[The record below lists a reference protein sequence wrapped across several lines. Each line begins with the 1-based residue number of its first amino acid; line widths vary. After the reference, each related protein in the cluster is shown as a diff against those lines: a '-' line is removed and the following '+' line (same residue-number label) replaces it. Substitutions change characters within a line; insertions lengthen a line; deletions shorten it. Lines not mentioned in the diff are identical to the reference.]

1 MKGIFT
7 LGLATVA
14 SAAHLR
20 SQVQSK
26 ELAATHAG
34 IAALAEKYDCVTG
47 EGDLESVLDEIANK
61 NVAAKAQ
68 LEESCDNSMTGYNT
82 DLAARQKATKA
93 MRVEAR
99 PNAIKAELKKIAD
112 ATASFHRLDEEHVE
126 AVSKAEAHSIK
137 KQSEYDAH
145 EIRYNGENGEV
156 ATYNAEVGQLVADR
170 AAAASAYATSM
181 ENARVTLANGKAKED
196 GIRNNKIT
204 VAGDDKV
211 EDDNTCAV
219 DYAARQKIATED
231 EGIVSELIT
240 IRNKLDSLG
249 ERSGAVAGHQNGAFL
264 EMTQERV
271 QAAIQVHANYDKLLT
286 SKNDEITQFKAA
298 CAQSIADYDAEL
310 AKKRSEANKI
320 RSETDGIHGGV
331 FDTEK
336 AATDEELRIVVDRHS
351 EDVAL
356 RTTNEAAATTDA
368 GLKQSDFDTKEDVYN
383 TVKAT
388 VAVERTNAENHQTD
402 SNAAIEATRVKTIS
416 DANTFET
423 TTIASANTARSEEE
437 TACDTAQTDRLAM
450 IGGDEAA
457 ITEITRLVNKLDR
470 CKAET
475 TASSFVQV
483 SSGRRR
489 RRQTS
494 TKKVKQGAE
503 MGAEMGAESAA
514 PLVGAGDAPV
524 VDANGAPVVDV
535 AADVVKAEETA
546 EVKEPGFLEVAAS
559 KSTVSAIESMSCGAV
574 AARLTELRA
583 TSFLETASPTTGTLN
598 AFGDRVEQEKVHAQG
613 NHDQCD
619 LAAKNAFESAELA
632 AQTLLKKETATANTN
647 AATETKTI
655 NDAFART
662 TEHLNKRYSDAET
675 PYLLAKSLSEA
686 ANIKMAQMKSELK
699 TALSSQAEKVGAANT
714 VHAGKMKA
722 STEKRAQGIADD
734 LAEAKGIEDNAVA
747 AHKLATDTE
756 NAKCAKE
763 NQAKDGEKKHL
774 AQFVARIKSLSAH
787 HEGLT
792 GNDETSMATDI
803 INMQAAI
810 KNERADSEVDKTT
823 CLKISLDLHT
833 LTVSDANKHYTAEEK
848 KLQDAN
854 DASVTAA
861 KTEKKAQFDAHHQRE
876 QHNEDTFR
884 AQTTDYHRAIN
895 DRKIAMEEHVTA
907 LATQKSVMVKA
918 HSHLIATKRSAPV
931 AREHEI
937 DNVMEQAR
945 VEEELASKAHCR
957 DTDEMEMNCQED
969 RKILKDERET
979 LILTRITIQKLVSV
993 RDDTIGWDADETTT
1007 TTQAPTWERL

>member
-368 GLKQSDFDTKEDVYN
+368 GLKQSDFDTKEDTYN

-475 TASSFVQV
+475 KASSFVQV

-489 RRQTS
+489 RRSQA
-494 TKKVKQGAE
+494 KQNVAPVAPAKE
-503 MGAEMGAESAA
+503 AA
-514 PLVGAGDAPV
+514 PATAP
-524 VDANGAPVVDV
+524 ATE
-535 AADVVKAEETA
+535 AATEAATVVKAEETA
-546 EVKEPGFLEVAAS
+546 EVVKAEETAEVNDPGFLEVAAS

-632 AQTLLKKETATANTN
+632 AQTLLKKETKTANTN

>member
-1 MKGIFT
+1 M
-7 LGLATVA
+7 
-14 SAAHLR
+14 
-20 SQVQSK
+20 
-26 ELAATHAG
+26 
-34 IAALAEKYDCVTG
+34 
-47 EGDLESVLDEIANK
+47 
-61 NVAAKAQ
+61 
-68 LEESCDNSMTGYNT
+68 
-82 DLAARQKATKA
+82 
-93 MRVEAR
+93 R
-99 PNAIKAELKKIAD
+99 PNLLEVD
-112 ATASFHRLDEEHVE
+112 SSGGEPDSDEEH
-126 AVSKAEAHSIK
+126 
-137 KQSEYDAH
+137 DW
-145 EIRYNGENGEV
+145 
-156 ATYNAEVGQLVADR
+156 D
-170 AAAASAYATSM
+170 
-181 ENARVTLANGKAKED
+181 
-196 GIRNNKIT
+196 
-204 VAGDDKV
+204 
-211 EDDNTCAV
+211 V
-219 DYAARQKIATED
+219 D
-231 EGIVSELIT
+231 
-240 IRNKLDSLG
+240 
-249 ERSGAVAGHQNGAFL
+249 
-264 EMTQERV
+264 
-271 QAAIQVHANYDKLLT
+271 
-286 SKNDEITQFKAA
+286 
-298 CAQSIADYDAEL
+298 
-310 AKKRSEANKI
+310 
-320 RSETDGIHGGV
+320 
-331 FDTEK
+331 
-336 AATDEELRIVVDRHS
+336 
-351 EDVAL
+351 
-356 RTTNEAAATTDA
+356 
-368 GLKQSDFDTKEDVYN
+368 
-383 TVKAT
+383 
-388 VAVERTNAENHQTD
+388 
-402 SNAAIEATRVKTIS
+402 
-416 DANTFET
+416 
-423 TTIASANTARSEEE
+423 
-437 TACDTAQTDRLAM
+437 
-450 IGGDEAA
+450 
-457 ITEITRLVNKLDR
+457 
-470 CKAET
+470 
-475 TASSFVQV
+475 
-483 SSGRRR
+483 
-489 RRQTS
+489 
-494 TKKVKQGAE
+494 
-503 MGAEMGAESAA
+503 
-514 PLVGAGDAPV
+514 
-524 VDANGAPVVDV
+524 
-535 AADVVKAEETA
+535 
-546 EVKEPGFLEVAAS
+546 FLEVAAS

-861 KTEKKAQFDAHHQRE
+861 KTEKKAQFDAHHTRE

-969 RKILKDERET
+969 RQILKDERET

>member
-1 MKGIFT
+1 MG
-7 LGLATVA
+7 
-14 SAAHLR
+14 
-20 SQVQSK
+20 
-26 ELAATHAG
+26 
-34 IAALAEKYDCVTG
+34 
-47 EGDLESVLDEIANK
+47 
-61 NVAAKAQ
+61 
-68 LEESCDNSMTGYNT
+68 
-82 DLAARQKATKA
+82 
-93 MRVEAR
+93 
-99 PNAIKAELKKIAD
+99 
-112 ATASFHRLDEEHVE
+112 
-126 AVSKAEAHSIK
+126 
-137 KQSEYDAH
+137 
-145 EIRYNGENGEV
+145 
-156 ATYNAEVGQLVADR
+156 
-170 AAAASAYATSM
+170 
-181 ENARVTLANGKAKED
+181 
-196 GIRNNKIT
+196 
-204 VAGDDKV
+204 
-211 EDDNTCAV
+211 
-219 DYAARQKIATED
+219 
-231 EGIVSELIT
+231 
-240 IRNKLDSLG
+240 
-249 ERSGAVAGHQNGAFL
+249 
-264 EMTQERV
+264 
-271 QAAIQVHANYDKLLT
+271 
-286 SKNDEITQFKAA
+286 
-298 CAQSIADYDAEL
+298 
-310 AKKRSEANKI
+310 
-320 RSETDGIHGGV
+320 
-331 FDTEK
+331 
-336 AATDEELRIVVDRHS
+336 
-351 EDVAL
+351 
-356 RTTNEAAATTDA
+356 
-368 GLKQSDFDTKEDVYN
+368 
-383 TVKAT
+383 
-388 VAVERTNAENHQTD
+388 
-402 SNAAIEATRVKTIS
+402 AAIEATRVKTIS

-475 TASSFVQV
+475 KASSFVQV
-483 SSGRRR
+483 ASYGRRR
-489 RRQTS
+489 RRS
-494 TKKVKQGAE
+494 KAKK
-503 MGAEMGAESAA
+503 SAPVA
-514 PLVGAGDAPV
+514 DGTLPAGDMGAGDM
-524 VDANGAPVVDV
+524 GAGDMGAGAKVEDPR
-535 AADVVKAEETA
+535 
-546 EVKEPGFLEVAAS
+546 FLEVAAS

-632 AQTLLKKETATANTN
+632 AQTLLKKETKTANTN

-686 ANIKMAQMKSELK
+686 ANIKMAQMKSKLK

-957 DTDEMEMNCQED
+957 DTDEMELNCQED

-979 LILTRITIQKLVSV
+979 LVLTRITIQKLVSV

>member
-368 GLKQSDFDTKEDVYN
+368 GLKQSDFDTKEDTYN

-470 CKAET
+470 CKAESST
-475 TASSFVQV
+475 VASS
-483 SSGRRR
+483 
-489 RRQTS
+489 
-494 TKKVKQGAE
+494 
-503 MGAEMGAESAA
+503 
-514 PLVGAGDAPV
+514 L
-524 VDANGAPVVDV
+524 
-535 AADVVKAEETA
+535 
-546 EVKEPGFLEVAAS
+546 LEVAAS

>member
-351 EDVAL
+351 DDVAL

-470 CKAET
+470 CKAESST
-475 TASSFVQV
+475 VAS
-483 SSGRRR
+483 
-489 RRQTS
+489 
-494 TKKVKQGAE
+494 
-503 MGAEMGAESAA
+503 
-514 PLVGAGDAPV
+514 LL
-524 VDANGAPVVDV
+524 
-535 AADVVKAEETA
+535 
-546 EVKEPGFLEVAAS
+546 LEVAAS

-632 AQTLLKKETATANTN
+632 AQTLLKKETKTANTN

-861 KTEKKAQFDAHHQRE
+861 KTEKKAQFDAHHERE

>member
-26 ELAATHAG
+26 ELAAAHAG

-68 LEESCDNSMTGYNT
+68 LEESCDNSMTGYNNE
-82 DLAARQKATKA
+82 LAARQKATKA

-368 GLKQSDFDTKEDVYN
+368 GLKQSDFDTKEDNYN

-437 TACDTAQTDRLAM
+437 TACDTAHTDRLAM

-470 CKAET
+470 CKAE
-475 TASSFVQV
+475 SSTV
-483 SSGRRR
+483 
-489 RRQTS
+489 
-494 TKKVKQGAE
+494 
-503 MGAEMGAESAA
+503 A
-514 PLVGAGDAPV
+514 PAL
-524 VDANGAPVVDV
+524 
-535 AADVVKAEETA
+535 
-546 EVKEPGFLEVAAS
+546 LEVAAS

-583 TSFLETASPTTGTLN
+583 TSFLETASPTTGTLT
-598 AFGDRVEQEKVHAQG
+598 AFGDRVEQEKVHAQS
-613 NHDQCD
+613 NRDQCD

-686 ANIKMAQMKSELK
+686 ANIKMAQMKSELA

-714 VHAGKMKA
+714 VHEGKMKA

-763 NQAKDGEKKHL
+763 NQAKDAEKKHL

-931 AREHEI
+931 EREHEI

-945 VEEELASKAHCR
+945 VEEELASKAHSR
-957 DTDEMEMNCQED
+957 DTDEMEMDCEED

>member
-368 GLKQSDFDTKEDVYN
+368 GLKQSDFDTKEDTYN

-416 DANTFET
+416 DANTFES

-470 CKAET
+470 CEAESST
-475 TASSFVQV
+475 VASS
-483 SSGRRR
+483 
-489 RRQTS
+489 
-494 TKKVKQGAE
+494 
-503 MGAEMGAESAA
+503 
-514 PLVGAGDAPV
+514 L
-524 VDANGAPVVDV
+524 
-535 AADVVKAEETA
+535 
-546 EVKEPGFLEVAAS
+546 LEVAAS

-861 KTEKKAQFDAHHQRE
+861 KTEKKAQFDAHHTRE